1 MASMRLFGG
10 SDFGRRLSL
19 GAADGTKLMIV
30 ERCFACALWAA
41 ILGASAG
48 QAAELPAQNKK
59 PTKAEPARKCD
70 IAGNPGVLAANGVCV
85 RLSGYISTQFSGG
98 NLREQYK

>member
-1 MASMRLFGG
+1 MVERWFTRALAAAF
-10 SDFGRRLSL
+10 L
-19 GAADGTKLMIV
+19 GAI
-30 ERCFACALWAA
+30 
-41 ILGASAG
+41 AG

-59 PTKAEPARKCD
+59 PTKAEHAQACD

-85 RLSGYISTQFSGG
+85 RLSGYVSSQFSGG

>member
-1 MASMRLFGG
+1 MVVQGW
-10 SDFGRRLSL
+10 
-19 GAADGTKLMIV
+19 
-30 ERCFACALWAA
+30 FACALAA
-41 ILGASAG
+41 AVLGVTMG

-59 PTKAEPARKCD
+59 PTKAEPARTCD

-85 RLSGYISTQFSGG
+85 RFSGYISSQFSGG

>member
-1 MASMRLFGG
+1 MVVQQL
-10 SDFGRRLSL
+10 
-19 GAADGTKLMIV
+19 
-30 ERCFACALWAA
+30 FACAIAA
-41 ILGASAG
+41 AVLGASVG

-59 PTKAEPARKCD
+59 PTKAEPARTCD

-85 RLSGYISTQFSGG
+85 RFSGYVSSQYSAG

>member
-1 MASMRLFGG
+1 MVVRYW
-10 SDFGRRLSL
+10 
-19 GAADGTKLMIV
+19 
-30 ERCFACALWAA
+30 FACALAVA
-41 ILGASAG
+41 LLGATAG

-59 PTKAEPARKCD
+59 PTKAEPARTCD

-85 RLSGYISTQFSGG
+85 RFSGYVSSQFSGG